1 MSDTGVPRAARAAV
15 WELGALGRFWW
26 AQPWEPAAV
35 SRQSQSGL
43 GGFSLESHYELEG
56 VLGIKSPVG
65 PENPVVMGFTCP
77 LHPAR
82 SQLKARR
89 WMRLLLVWVHCDV
102 VVVERVI

>member
-1 MSDTGVPRAARAAV
+1 MGTRGPGALLVGAAV
-15 WELGALGRFWW
+15 GTGRGEW
-26 AQPWEPAAV
+26 AESVWAW
-35 SRQSQSGL
+35 RI
-43 GGFSLESHYELEG
+43 SLESHYELEG